1 VDLFVSLLPAFIFA
15 AYIILKSCK
24 RKMLMNS
31 LQSIEVKKKILE
43 KTDLFV
49 LDMDGT
55 FYLGDQILDGA
66 LDFLEAVKR
75 AGKRYIFFT
84 NNSSVSSDNYIEKL
98 ERMNCHIT
106 RDMIM
111 TSGDVMIRFLK
122 AKYPG
127 KSVYLLGTPELRKS
141 FEDAGINLFESE
153 RDEKAAMSHARCEK
167 VPDLVVVGFDKTLN
181 YTTFSNACVY
191 IMQGAEFLATHLD
204 INCPVQGG
212 FIPDCGAMCAAIT
225 LSTGVKPTYV
235 GKPFAQTADMVERLT
250 GVDKS
255 GITFVGDRLYTD
267 VATGVNNG
275 ALGVL
280 VLSGEATMEDVD
292 KSDVKPDAIFDSIGE
307 MGKLIR
313 Q

>member
-212 FIPDCGAMCAAIT
+212 FIPDCGAMCAAIE
-225 LSTGVKPTYV
+225 LSTKVKPKFV
-235 GKPFAQTADMVERLT
+235 GKPFKETVDMVVDATQVARERI
-250 GVDKS
+250 S
-255 GITFVGDRLYTD
+255 FVGDRIYTD

-275 ALGVL
+275 AMGVL
-280 VLSGEATMEDVD
+280 VLTGETKLSEVPESKVQPDV
-292 KSDVKPDAIFDSIGE
+292 IFDSIKE
-307 MGKLIR
+307 MGELL
-313 Q
+313 